1 MKMTVMSMSMVLLM
15 LMVMVMNLSMLLL
28 IMMVGTIVSMRYLF
42 CREAT
47 DESGEGSALC
57 GLGEVKKFIKFK
69 KLKSSDISC
78 VALFPAKK

>member
-1 MKMTVMSMSMVLLM
+1 MMMLMLMSMLMLMLVVMLLLM
-15 LMVMVMNLSMLLL
+15 LMV
-28 IMMVGTIVSMRYLF
+28 GTMVSMKYLY

-57 GLGEVKKFIKFK
+57 GLGEVKKFIKLK

-78 VALFPAKK
+78 VALVPAEK